1 MAGSSFP
8 SEVDVAVIGGGAAG
22 IGAGMAL
29 KRTGA
34 SFLILEARPRLG
46 GRAWT
51 FDTGAGFPVDLG
63 CGWLHSAD
71 LNPWTGIAEAG
82 GFSIDRTPAP
92 WSTRAAPI
100 GFTRE
105 DWLDYRQAAD
115 AFYERVAEAAK
126 TGERPAAELLEPGGR
141 WNGLIGA
148 VSTYANGVEPEGLS
162 VRDYARYFDNGVNW
176 RLPDGYGSMIVAQ
189 AKDLPVVLDCMVSA
203 IDHGGAAI
211 KLQTSKGVLS
221 ARSVIV
227 TVPTALIADETIRF
241 TPALP
246 QKVAA
251 AAGLPLGLADKI
263 YLKVEKPNAFPAGA
277 RVFGDREKVASGS
290 YHLRPFAR
298 PVIEGYFG
306 GALAREL
313 EGGGEKAFAARAI
326 DELATHLGSGIR
338 KYLKPIVATAWARDP
353 LSRGSYSHALP
364 GHADDRAVLAAPVGD
379 RLFFAGE
386 ACSPANFSTA
396 HGAYESGVAAAEG
409 AAAPLKSSGGI

>member
-1 MAGSSFP
+1 MAGSTFT

-22 IGAGMAL
+22 IGAGLRL
-29 KRTGA
+29 KAAGV
-34 SFLILEARPRLG
+34 SFLILEARSRLG

-71 LNPWTGIAEAG
+71 LNPWTGIAEG
-82 GFSIDRTPAP
+82 SGFAIDRTPAP

-115 AFYERVAEAAK
+115 AFYARVSAAAQA
-126 TGERPAAELLEPGGR
+126 GERPAAELLEPGGR

-162 VRDYARYFDNGVNW
+162 VRDYDRYFDNGVNW
-176 RLPDGYGSMIVAQ
+176 RLPDGYGAMIVAQ
-189 AKDLPVVLDCMVSA
+189 AKELPVALDCTVSVV
-203 IDHGGAAI
+203 DHGGGSI
-211 KLQTSKGVLS
+211 RLQTSKGTLV
-221 ARSVIV
+221 AGRVIV
-227 TVPTALIADETIRF
+227 TMPTALIAAETIRF

-246 QKVAA
+246 DKVAA

-263 YLKVEKPNAFPAGA
+263 YLKVEKPQAFPAGA
-277 RVFGDREKVASGS
+277 RVFGDRGKVASGS

-326 DELATHLGSGIR
+326 DELAAHLGSGIR
-338 KYLKPIVATAWARDP
+338 KYLKPIVSTAWARDP
-353 LSRGSYSHALP
+353 LSRGSYTHALV
-364 GHADDRAVLAAPVGD
+364 GHADDRAVLAAPVDG

-396 HGAYESGVAAAEG
+396 HGAYETGVAAAEG
-409 AAAPLKSSGGI
+409 AVAPLISSGGI